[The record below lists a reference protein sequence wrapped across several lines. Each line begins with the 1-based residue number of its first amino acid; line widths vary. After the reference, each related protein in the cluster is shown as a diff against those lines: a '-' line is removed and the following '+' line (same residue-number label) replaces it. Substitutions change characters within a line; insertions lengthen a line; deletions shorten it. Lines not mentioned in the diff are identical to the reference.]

1 MTHDALEALTPS
13 QAAACTA
20 LLAGTSYT
28 EAAKAAGV
36 SASTLWAWRRSSAHF
51 RTAMARR
58 RAEMLE
64 RASAALVEAA
74 AVAVRSL
81 TEIAAN
87 PATPTGDRVRACAA
101 ILDRLGDLHTGQLG
115 DTDHDASEQEV
126 RARSAEI
133 SRRKLLAS
141 LLPLGGIA

>member
-1 MTHDALEALTPS
+1 MCREAIDALTPS

-36 SASTLWAWRRSSAHF
+36 SPSTLWAWRRSSAHF
-51 RTAMARR
+51 RTALARR
-58 RAEMLE
+58 RAEALE
-64 RASAALVEAA
+64 RASAALVDAA

-81 TEIAAN
+81 TEIAAD

-101 ILDRLGDLHTGQLG
+101 ILDRLGDLHAGQPGETDLDAAELG
-115 DTDHDASEQEV
+115 V
-126 RARSAEI
+126 RASAAEMD
-133 SRRKLLAS
+133 RRKLLAR
-141 LLPLGGIA
+141 LLHPRGFG